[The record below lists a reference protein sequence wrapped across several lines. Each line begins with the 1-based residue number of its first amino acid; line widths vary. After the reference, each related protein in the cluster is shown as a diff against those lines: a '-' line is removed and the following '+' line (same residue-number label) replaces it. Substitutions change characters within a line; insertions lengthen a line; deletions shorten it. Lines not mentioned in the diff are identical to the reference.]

1 MLTIRLQRTGKKNAS
16 SFRIVVAEKAAH
28 VSKKIT
34 EVLGHYNPSKK
45 EFVLKNPER
54 LHYWL
59 GQHVTASPTVHNLL
73 ITKGIIE
80 GTKVK
85 AFSVPKKETPAEPEA
100 PAAPAAEVASEPA
113 AEVVVPEAAPETPTE
128 EPAAE

>member
-16 SFRIVVAEKAAH
+16 SFRIVVAEKAVH
-28 VSKKIT
+28 VSKKVT

-45 EFVLKNPER
+45 EFFLKNPER

-73 ITKGIIE
+73 ISKGIVE
-80 GTKVK
+80 GDKVK
-85 AFSVPKKETPAEPEA
+85 AFSVPKKETPAEPGIPVA
-100 PAAPAAEVASEPA
+100 PSTETMPESVTEEISSETPAV
-113 AEVVVPEAAPETPTE
+113 PTE
-128 EPAAE
+128 EPTAE